1 MMRVLVCD
9 DHVVFADALAYLIAS
24 FGKQVSAVT
33 YHPDQAIEVLR
44 RERVDICLLDVM
56 FGTETVLGRLG
67 ELRDASPETGLV
79 ILAAVLD
86 QELLAVA
93 RAMGVRGM
101 ADKRLPAAGMI
112 DLLERVHAG
121 ESVVRAHV
129 SAPVAADRRR
139 SPSNDMERL
148 AASLTPRERD
158 VLGALVHGDGTR
170 KLAGS
175 LGIAP
180 ATARCHIQ
188 NVLAKLGAHSR
199 LEAATSAVRHG
210 MVSPDTGEW
219 LLPDVR

>member
-1 MMRVLVCD
+1 MRVLVCD
-9 DHVVFADALAYLIAS
+9 DHVVFADALAHLIAS

-67 ELRDASPETGLV
+67 ELREASPETGLV

-93 RAMGVRGM
+93 RAMGVRGV

-121 ESVVRAHV
+121 ESVVPAGH
-129 SAPVAADRRR
+129 APAPAAAGRRR

-148 AASLTPRERD
+148 AASLTLRERD
-158 VLGALVHGDGTR
+158 VLGALVCGDGTR
-170 KLAGS
+170 KLASS

-219 LLPDVR
+219 LLPDGR